1 MWTVGVLLR
10 IHDSS
15 GFERVVT
22 LTLVGPTLAVR
33 RSMDSF
39 RVLIV
44 FASGHGQTAKIA
56 EAIAK
61 RLRERGA
68 DVDVYDSHA
77 GTPPSPDG
85 YDVVGLG
92 SHVKHGKH
100 DAAIHSYIDRN
111 LSSLQARQNFFFSV
125 SLTASD
131 KPYLPDP
138 GGYIYGTTY
147 ATAWRADTAAAFGG
161 ALPYRRYN
169 PVLRLLMKL
178 RSSRHGHPIDTS
190 RDYVFTDWVQVRQ
203 FADSIADWKGPRR
216 RPDRALGARV
226 RASI

>member
-1 MWTVGVLLR
+1 MT
-10 IHDSS
+10 
-15 GFERVVT
+15 
-22 LTLVGPTLAVR
+22 
-33 RSMDSF
+33 SF

-44 FASGHGQTAKIA
+44 FASAHGQTAKIA
-56 EAIAK
+56 AAIAA

-68 DVDVYDSHA
+68 QVDLCDAHA
-77 GTPPSPDG
+77 ATPPPPDD

-100 DAAIHSYIDRN
+100 DPAIHSYIDRH
-111 LSSLQARQNFFFSV
+111 LSGLQARQNFFFSV

-138 GGYIYGTTY
+138 GGYIYETTY
-147 ATAWRADTAAAFGG
+147 HTAWRADAVAAFAG

-190 RDYVFTDWVQVRQ
+190 HDHVFTDWVHVRL

-226 RASI
+226 RAST

>member
-1 MWTVGVLLR
+1 MQ
-10 IHDSS
+10 
-15 GFERVVT
+15 
-22 LTLVGPTLAVR
+22 
-33 RSMDSF
+33 SF

-44 FASGHGQTAKIA
+44 FASSHDQTAKIA
-56 EAIAK
+56 QAIGS

-68 DVDVYDSHA
+68 AVDVFDVHEA
-77 GTPPSPDG
+77 PPAPDD

-92 SHVKHGKH
+92 SHVRHGKH
-100 DAAIHSYIDRN
+100 DPAIHRYIDRH
-111 LSSLQARQNFFFSV
+111 LSSLQARQSFFFSV

-147 ATAWRADTAAAFGG
+147 VTAWKADTAVAFGG

-169 PVLRLLMKL
+169 PILRLLMKL
-178 RSSRHGHPIDTS
+178 RSSRHGHPIDTT
-190 RDYVFTDWVQVRQ
+190 RDHVFTDWVNVRL

-216 RPDRALGARV
+216 RPERALGASAHR
-226 RASI
+226 